1 MNKKTLSVI
10 ALLLMMAT
18 LSTTLVSG
26 VQACYFGR
34 ISKTV
39 ETFTLEP
46 DLATGNTPATLFNTQ
61 PQALGET
68 KLVKHDTVQIS
79 WGQIMKSQY
88 QGDLGSGYLI
98 LETVYHVQDN
108 PWVSGAK
115 GWAISKCTLEIDD
128 GPFGKGTLR
137 GRGYSTMSRDDSRIP
152 RYQMWTYASMY
163 GKLYKDGKCICA
175 SVFTEGLTASD
186 PAYGYIGGFPAVK
199 IWWVKTTIVY

>member
-46 DLATGNTPATLFNTQ
+46 DLAEGNTPVTLSNTQ
-61 PQALGET
+61 QLALNEV
-68 KLVKHDTVQIS
+68 KLVKGDTVQIS
-79 WGQIMKSQY
+79 WGGIMKSDY
-88 QGDLGSGYLI
+88 TGALGSGYLTR
-98 LETVYHVQDN
+98 ENVYTAMDN
-108 PWVSGAK
+108 PWVDGAK
-115 GWAISKCTLEIDD
+115 GWGISKYTLEIID
-128 GPFGKGTLR
+128 GPFGTGTLS
-137 GRGYSTMSRDDSRIP
+137 GWGYSTISLDVSRVP
-152 RYQMWTYASMY
+152 RYQMWTYTSMY

-175 SVFTEGLTASD
+175 SVSTEGLTASD
-186 PAYGYIGGFPAVK
+186 PAYFPPVK
-199 IWWVKTTIVY
+199 IWWLKTTIVY